1 MKNNRKFG
9 VKSST
14 KEPLVV
20 KSSKKKLVEGL
31 LVSCKCCAFRGSGSA
46 LLKHLLIHYTGQ
58 MKEKYKKA
66 IKANRCPEC
75 GFSSSAKDNLHQNR
89 KHSMVRHIGMV
100 HKKVL
105 KFMEI

>member
-9 VKSST
+9 VKTSP
-14 KEPLVV
+14 KKLVVV
-20 KSSKKKLVEGL
+20 KSSKKKLVEGSL
-31 LVSCKCCAFRGSGSA
+31 AGCKCCAFRGSGSA
-46 LLKHLLIHYTGQ
+46 LLNHLLIHYTGQ

-66 IKANRCPEC
+66 LKANRCPEC

-89 KHSMVRHIGMV
+89 KHSMVRHIGVV
-100 HKKVL
+100 HKRVL